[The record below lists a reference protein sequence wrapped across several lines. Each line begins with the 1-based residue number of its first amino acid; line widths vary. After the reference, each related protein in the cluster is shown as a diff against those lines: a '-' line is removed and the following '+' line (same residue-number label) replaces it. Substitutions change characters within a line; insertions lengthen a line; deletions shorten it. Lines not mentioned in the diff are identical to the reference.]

1 MTDWL
6 YPEIINE
13 LVDACNDFLD
23 EKITVQE
30 VQSKIYCAESQIVAV
45 DEKWLRS
52 MLFDAENEIELLTY
66 TVEDNQLRSSVI
78 PIVQNILNKIK

>member
-30 VQSKIYCAESQIVAV
+30 VQSKIYSAEGQIVAV

-78 PIVQNILNKIK
+78 PIVQSILNKIN